1 MPELPSPG
9 ESPLLVQ
16 ITNPLIQIDLAYAAP
31 HNFTGRI
38 LYPDNRAFLRPE
50 TARALDRAAAFVA
63 DAGLR
68 LVLLDAFRPVAVQE
82 ALWAIRPDPEFVA
95 DPRIGSDHSRGTAVD
110 VTLADGSGQLD
121 MGTGFDVAAPQS
133 HHDRDDI
140 AEPAQRNRTLLRE
153 AMSQAGFDAN
163 PHEWW
168 HYALKQGK
176 SFAIIRTWRSAPAEG
191 QPEWL

>member
-1 MPELPSPG
+1 MSRLPSPG
-9 ESPLLVQ
+9 DCPVLVE
-16 ITNPLIQIDLAYAAP
+16 ITNPLIKVDLAYAAP
-31 HNFTGRI
+31 HNFTGRV

-50 TARALDRAAAFVA
+50 TAQALDRAAAAVA
-63 DAGLR
+63 DLGLR

-82 ALWAIRPDPEFVA
+82 TLWAIRPDPEFVA

-110 VTLADGSGQLD
+110 VTLADQSGHLD
-121 MGTGFDVAAPQS
+121 MGTGFDVAVPQS
-133 HHDRDDI
+133 HHDREDI
-140 AEPAQRNRTLLRE
+140 AEPARRNRVLLRN
-153 AMSQAGFDAN
+153 AMAQAGFEAN

-176 SFAIIRTWRSAPAEG
+176 SFAIIRTWCFAPVEG